1 MATAQLWGHC
11 QRVAGR
17 IQCHGQMVLVLS
29 LAALLLLAL
38 LLLALLLSP
47 RPIWTRK
54 GCLAQAVDG
63 QKQHPSLQPLLY
75 LVLLLRRPV

>member
-1 MATAQLWGHC
+1 M
-11 QRVAGR
+11 AGR
-17 IQCHGQMVLVLS
+17 IQCHGQMPLLVLVLS
-29 LAALLLLAL
+29 LAALLLL